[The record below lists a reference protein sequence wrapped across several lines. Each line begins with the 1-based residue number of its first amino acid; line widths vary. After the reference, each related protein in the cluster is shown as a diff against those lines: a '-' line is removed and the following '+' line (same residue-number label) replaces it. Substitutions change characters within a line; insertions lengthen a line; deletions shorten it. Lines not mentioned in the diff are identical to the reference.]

1 MGRSEAKESDVVL
14 GEEVDVRRRT
24 SPGSLV
30 AVRVGRDLLARINE
44 YGQARGMTVS
54 QVLREGAE
62 ALVSGQ
68 VVVNYVTIS
77 TPGYPVIEGGG
88 IIVVGSPSS
97 GGRSIS
103 AQADVPA
110 GFAAPA

>member
-1 MGRSEAKESDVVL
+1 MGKSVNPVGEVVL
-14 GEEVDVRRRT
+14 GEEVEVRRRPST
-24 SPGSLV
+24 GSLIG
-30 AVRVGRDLLARINE
+30 VRVGRDLLGRINA

-68 VVVNYVTIS
+68 VVINYVTIS

-88 IIVVGSPSS
+88 IVVVGSPSS
-97 GGRSIS
+97 GGRSIT
-103 AQADVPA
+103 AEADVPA
-110 GFAAPA
+110 GSGASA